1 MSPSIVEE
9 EYRSSQLQKSDSD
22 TAEGDEQLSKA
33 QLEQDPKSEQCG
45 FGRVLTAAQGYVIE
59 YTVYEITG

>member
-1 MSPSIVEE
+1 M
-9 EYRSSQLQKSDSD
+9 QWSDSE
-22 TAEGDEQLSKA
+22 TAEGEEQLSKA

-59 YTVYEITG
+59 YTVADISA